1 VHARVAN
8 LVNALAGS
16 ERLQVDLGSQD
27 GYLIIVKQRKKRN
40 MFELNWVARHGS
52 PQRR

>member
-1 VHARVAN
+1 VHTRVAH

-16 ERLQVDLGSQD
+16 ERLQVDLGGKDRS
-27 GYLIIVKQRKKRN
+27 LIIVKQGKKGD
-40 MFELNWVARHGS
+40 MFELDWVARHGS